1 MIMKSSVVVELDHGS
16 CRAWLLLM
24 LSIAIAVMADVKVLA
39 ADDLEPD
46 PDSAKAVAKKI
57 QVTKFGSI
65 SVTGGEQQVRGS
77 IASVANEIR
86 EQLNQLCGDP
96 GRKMKLPLIVKLYG
110 AEGDEELP
118 RSILSK
124 ISSFQ
129 GQYQLLLHIHLAKGV
144 DQYLLR
150 YHLVELFLYER
161 GLADGQL
168 VDQGDRVVIK
178 PWLIIGMLEAID
190 IRSGDSNREIYQAD
204 IDFLS
209 ILPLEKVFDATEN
222 QWREM
227 IGREPVAFRA
237 ISGAIVNSLL
247 RQPDG
252 KSGMSSYLAEFA
264 TFKGEYENL
273 LRRHFSGMN
282 KSSNSLGKWVNLELL
297 ELATARVTQVHSM
310 LETESRLDGL
320 LKLRYRNLDGAALSV
335 GIDDYDQVLPLEPSE
350 RIEAVAAAR
359 AELERLSYRCF
370 PTYRPIFNEYDIIL
384 RDIMKGEDKDISSR
398 LAKLIDVRMRMQ
410 AAAIRSRDYLDW
422 YYITQ
427 STDLSGTFTKYRA
440 LIEALKKEEL
450 RASPDDATSH
460 YLDQVQKIYGASR

>member
-1 MIMKSSVVVELDHGS
+1 MMKHGIILPLGHGC
-16 CRAWLLLM
+16 CRAWLLLV
-24 LSIAIAVMADVKVLA
+24 LSIVICVVCDVKLLA
-39 ADDLEPD
+39 EDDLEPD
-46 PDSAKAVAKKI
+46 PEDAKAVVKKI

-77 IASVANEIR
+77 IASVANELR
-86 EQLNQLCGDP
+86 DQLNQLCGDA

-110 AEGDEELP
+110 AEGDAKLS

-150 YHLVELFLYER
+150 YHLMELLLYER
-161 GLADGQL
+161 GLADGQF
-168 VDQGDRVVIK
+168 VEEGDRVVIK
-178 PWLIIGMLEAID
+178 PWLVIGMLEAID

-209 ILPLEKVFDATEN
+209 VLPLEKVFDATEN

-227 IGREPVAFRA
+227 IGREPVTFRA

-320 LKLRYRNLDGAALSV
+320 LKLRYRDIDGSALSA
-335 GIDDYDQVLPLEPSE
+335 GIDEYEQVLKREPSE

-384 RDIMKGEDKDISSR
+384 RDIVKGEDKDISSR
-398 LAKLIDVRMRMQ
+398 LAKLIDVRMRMK

-427 STDLSGTFTKYRA
+427 SSDLSGTFTKYRA

>member
-1 MIMKSSVVVELDHGS
+1 MMKHGIILPLGHGC
-16 CRAWLLLM
+16 CRAWLQLV
-24 LSIAIAVMADVKVLA
+24 LSIVICVVGDVKLLA
-39 ADDLEPD
+39 EDDLEPD
-46 PDSAKAVAKKI
+46 PEDAKAVAKKI

-77 IASVANEIR
+77 IASVANELR
-86 EQLNQLCGDP
+86 DQLNQLCGDP

-129 GQYQLLLHIHLAKGV
+129 GQYQLLLHIHMAKGV

-150 YHLVELFLYER
+150 YHLMELLLYER
-161 GLADGQL
+161 GLADGQIIEE
-168 VDQGDRVVIK
+168 GDRVVIK

-209 ILPLEKVFDATEN
+209 VLPLEKVFDAPEN

-252 KSGMSSYLAEFA
+252 KSGMSTYLADFA

-320 LKLRYRNLDGAALSV
+320 LKLRYRDLDGAALSV

-384 RDIMKGEDKDISSR
+384 RDIVKGEDKDISSR
-398 LAKLIDVRMRMQ
+398 LAKLIDVRMRMK

-427 STDLSGTFTKYRA
+427 SSDLSGTFTKYRA

>member
-1 MIMKSSVVVELDHGS
+1 MMKNSVVVELDHGS

-24 LSIAIAVMADVKVLA
+24 MSIAIAVMADVRVLA
-39 ADDLEPD
+39 AEDLSSDAEG
-46 PDSAKAVAKKI
+46 AQAVAKKI

-77 IASVANEIR
+77 IASVANELR
-86 EQLNQLCGDP
+86 EQLNELCGDP

-110 AEGDEELP
+110 AEGDEELQ

-129 GQYQLLLHIHLAKGV
+129 EQYQLLLNIHLAKGV

-150 YHLVELFLYER
+150 YHLMELLLYER
-161 GLADGQL
+161 GLADGQIIE
-168 VDQGDRVVIK
+168 DGDRVTVK

-209 ILPLEKVFDATEN
+209 VLPLEKVYDATEN

-320 LKLRYRNLDGAALSV
+320 LKLRYRDVDGSALSV
-335 GIDDYDQVLPLEPSE
+335 GIDNYDQVLKLEQSE

-384 RDIMKGEDKDISSR
+384 RDIMKGENKDISSR
-398 LAKLIDVRMRMQ
+398 LAKLIDVRMRMK

-427 STDLSGTFTKYRA
+427 SRELSGNFTKYRA
-440 LIEALKKEEL
+440 FIEALKKEEL
-450 RASPDDATSH
+450 RVSPDDATSN

>member
-1 MIMKSSVVVELDHGS
+1 MMMKNSVVVELDHGS

-24 LSIAIAVMADVKVLA
+24 MSIAIAVMADVRVLA
-39 ADDLEPD
+39 AEDLSSDAEG
-46 PDSAKAVAKKI
+46 AQAVAKKI

-77 IASVANEIR
+77 IASVANELR
-86 EQLNQLCGDP
+86 EQLNELCGDP

-110 AEGDEELP
+110 AEGDEELQ

-129 GQYQLLLHIHLAKGV
+129 EQYQLLLNIHLAKGV

-150 YHLVELFLYER
+150 YHLMELLLYER
-161 GLADGQL
+161 GLADGQIIE
-168 VDQGDRVVIK
+168 DGDRVTVK

-209 ILPLEKVFDATEN
+209 VLPLEKVYDATEN

-320 LKLRYRNLDGAALSV
+320 LKLRYRDVDGSALSV
-335 GIDDYDQVLPLEPSE
+335 GIDNYDQVLKLEQSE

-384 RDIMKGEDKDISSR
+384 RDIMKGENKDISSR
-398 LAKLIDVRMRMQ
+398 LAKLIDVRMRMK

-427 STDLSGTFTKYRA
+427 SRELSGNFTKYRA
-440 LIEALKKEEL
+440 FIEALKKEEL
-450 RASPDDATSH
+450 RVSPDDATSN